1 MARCSSFSNV
11 KDALL
16 SGVTF
21 SLTFIL
27 WKNNGG
33 NIQKSSPSEWLPSP
47 ASFVAAVVVKG
58 LMTLATW
65 EERAGSKDH
74 SEKEASDLV

>member
-11 KDALL
+11 KDTLL
-16 SGVTF
+16 SGTF
-21 SLTFIL
+21 SFTCIL
-27 WKNNGG
+27 WKDNGG